1 MCSYDAPK
9 ASAHPEGQ
17 HALFKNMLP
26 ASIACHAPS
35 LGTQWPCQQPPC
47 AELMA
52 VNGNTGDIA
61 WRVPLGTTDELEA
74 KGIHNTGAFGQ
85 GGSIATAGG
94 LVFIAGTIDKHFRA
108 FDSRTGKLLW
118 ESRMDAEG
126 HTNPM
131 TYQGRNGKQYVV
143 IVS

>member
-1 MCSYDAPK
+1 
-9 ASAHPEGQ
+9 
-17 HALFKNMLP
+17 
-26 ASIACHAPS
+26 
-35 LGTQWPCQQPPC
+35 
-47 AELMA
+47 MA
-52 VNGNTGDIA
+52 VNGNTGDIV

-74 KGIHNTGAFGQ
+74 KGVHNTGAFGQ

-94 LVFIAGTIDKHFRA
+94 LVFIAGTNDKRFRA

-118 ESRMDAEG
+118 ESKLDAEG

-143 IVS
+143 IVSSGVNAFSLE